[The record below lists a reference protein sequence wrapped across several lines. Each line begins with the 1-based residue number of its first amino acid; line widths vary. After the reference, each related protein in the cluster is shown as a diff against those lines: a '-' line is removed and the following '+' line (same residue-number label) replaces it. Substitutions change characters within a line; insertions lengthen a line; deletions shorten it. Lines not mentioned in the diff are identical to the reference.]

1 MEPSQQSE
9 GVNKDPRSPL
19 WQYVE
24 IISKNI
30 GGGSYKWRC
39 SECNKLRNGSYTRVK
54 GHLTGLNNT
63 GVTVCPGLDDANGKP
78 GQGLSPAK
86 LQFYASLQDV
96 ADRRYAKGKVPMQA
110 SAAKPPMPSKPTMTT
125 NKRPTLGPL
134 ESSFNNQG
142 REVVDEHVARCIY
155 ANGLPFN
162 LVRSPYWQQMIKV
175 VNEAPK
181 GYKSPGY
188 EKVRTTLLSSER
200 QSVDRQ
206 LQSIR
211 DTWAETGVSIV
222 SDGWRDQRNRPL
234 INVIA
239 ICPQGAM
246 FLKAIDCSG
255 VEKDATFISTILID
269 AIESVGPQNVVQVIT
284 DNAQVCKAAGLIVE
298 GRYDHIFWTPCA
310 VHSLNLMLAKIGEIE
325 WINQIYVAAKEIQMF
340 ITNHSMS
347 QAIYRGFAKLE
358 LLKVLHN

>member
-1 MEPSQQSE
+1 
-9 GVNKDPRSPL
+9 
-19 WQYVE
+19 
-24 IISKNI
+24 
-30 GGGSYKWRC
+30 
-39 SECNKLRNGSYTRVK
+39 VK
-54 GHLTGLNNT
+54 GHLNGLNNT
-63 GVTVCPGLDDANGKP
+63 GVAVCPGPDVANGKP

-86 LQFYASLQDV
+86 LQLYASLQDV

-110 SAAKPPMPSKPTMTT
+110 SAARPPMLSKPTVTT

-134 ESSFNNQG
+134 DSSFNNQG
-142 REVVDEHVARCIY
+142 REVADEHVARCVY

-162 LVRSPYWQQMIKV
+162 LVRSSYWKQMIKV

-181 GYKSPGY
+181 WYKSPGY
-188 EKVRTTLLSSER
+188 EKVCTTLLSSER
-200 QSVDRQ
+200 QTVDRQ

-211 DTWAETGVSIV
+211 ETWAETGVSIV

-239 ICPQGAM
+239 ICLQGTM
-246 FLKAIDCSG
+246 FLKDIDCSG

-284 DNAQVCKAAGLIVE
+284 DNAQVCKASGLIVE
-298 GRYDHIFWTPCA
+298 GRYDQIFWTPCA

-325 WINQIYVAAKEIQMF
+325 WINQIYVATKEIQMF

>member
-1 MEPSQQSE
+1 
-9 GVNKDPRSPL
+9 
-19 WQYVE
+19 VE
-24 IISKNI
+24 IVGKSA
-30 GGGSYKWRC
+30 GGGSYKWKC
-39 SECNKLRNGSYTRVK
+39 SECNNVKNGSYTRVK
-54 GHLTGLNNT
+54 GHLTGKTNT
-63 GVTVCPGLDDANGKP
+63 GMGICTGPKGPNGEPGT
-78 GQGLSPAK
+78 GLSHAK

-96 ADRRYAKGKVPMQA
+96 ADRRLAKGKLPVQG
-110 SAAKPPMPSKPTMTT
+110 STAKPPLPSRPAITT

-134 ESSFNNQG
+134 EAAFNNQG
-142 REVVDEHVARCIY
+142 REVVDEHIARCIY
-155 ANGLPFN
+155 ANALAFN
-162 LVRSPYWQQMIKV
+162 LVRSPYWQQMIKA

-188 EKVRTTLLSSER
+188 EKVRTTLLTSER
-200 QSVDRQ
+200 QFVDRQ

-211 DTWAETGVSIV
+211 DTWAQTGVSIV

-269 AIESVGPQNVVQVIT
+269 AIENVGAQNVVQVIT
-284 DNAQVCKAAGLIVE
+284 DNAQVCRAAGLIVE
-298 GRYDHIFWTPCA
+298 GQYDHIFWTPCV

-325 WINQIYVAAKEIQMF
+325 WINEIYVASKEIQMF

-358 LLKVLHN
+358 LLKVLPFLILISVISIMNSYF